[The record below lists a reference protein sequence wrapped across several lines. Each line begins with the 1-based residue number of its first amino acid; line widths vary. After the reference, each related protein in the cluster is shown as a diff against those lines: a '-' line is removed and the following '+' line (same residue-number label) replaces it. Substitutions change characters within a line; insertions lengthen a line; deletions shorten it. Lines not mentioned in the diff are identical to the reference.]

1 MPTKIAKFEST
12 PNPDALKCVLAA
24 PAPPALPTPPT
35 PPTQPASLVEPA
47 QPGMPIARPRSYRSL
62 QDAAADPLA
71 QRILS
76 VPGIAGVLILND
88 FITVTRAPG
97 APWPAIKHGVEAAL
111 ASA

>member
-1 MPTKIAKFEST
+1 MPTKIAKFEPT
-12 PNPDALKCVLAA
+12 PNPDALKCILAA
-24 PAPPALPTPPT
+24 PAPPA
-35 PPTQPASLVEPA
+35 QPAPLVEPA
-47 QPGMPIARPRSYRSL
+47 HPGAAIARPRSYRSL
-62 QDAAADPLA
+62 SDAAADPLA

-97 APWPAIKHGVEAAL
+97 APWPAIKLGVEAAL